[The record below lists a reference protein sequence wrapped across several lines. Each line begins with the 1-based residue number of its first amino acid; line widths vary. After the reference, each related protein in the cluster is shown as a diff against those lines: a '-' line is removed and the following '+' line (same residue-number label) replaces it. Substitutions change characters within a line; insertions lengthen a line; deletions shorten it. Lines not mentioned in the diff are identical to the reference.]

1 MWNDQKSLALSKWA
15 VRFFLAVLV
24 TFDLGGYWIV
34 KWFINFSRYEP
45 INDLRHGI
53 LFMVTLYAASIPAYL
68 ILYCLYRLLCN
79 IGEGEIF
86 ILQNVKALRASSWCC
101 ISAALICLASSFYYV
116 PFLAICVAA
125 AFMAL
130 IIRIIKNVFEQALL
144 MKAELDL
151 TV

>member
-1 MWNDQKSLALSKWA
+1 MWNDQNSLALSKWS
-15 VRFFLAVLV
+15 VRIFFAILV
-24 TFDLGGYWIV
+24 ALDIGGYWIV
-34 KWFINFSRYEP
+34 TWFINFSRYEP

-53 LFMVTLYAASIPAYL
+53 LFMVTLYTVSVPAYL
-68 ILYCLYRLLCN
+68 VLYCLYRLLSN

-86 ILQNVKALRASSWCC
+86 IPQNVKALRVCSWCC
-101 ISAALICLASSFYYV
+101 VAAALLCLASSFYYV
-116 PFLAICVAA
+116 PFLAVCVAA

-130 IIRIIKNVFEQALL
+130 IVRIIKNVFEQALL